1 MKRPKGHPDGP
12 TPANSPQKKR
22 VRATVQ
28 DVPDLPSP
36 RLLFPSAA
44 TKSPSP
50 ENDVFGTK
58 APNGPRESGSM
69 AGTLFSFWQCESI
82 EEKTERDYRDLEELR
97 KTREQRKLAEDRMVA
112 MRKDRRRALDRERQQ
127 VHRDKVRDLKVANGW
142 KPGQKRVSDCH
153 CHSRIT
159 NLLFRNIWNSLMRR
173 QLLERVLLQSSHALA
188 GNIRKTAR

>member
-1 MKRPKGHPDGP
+1 LKIPIDNEERNMKRPKGHPDGP

-22 VRATVQ
+22 VRVTVQ

-58 APNGPRESGSM
+58 ALNSPRDSGST
-69 AGTLFSFWQCESI
+69 AGTLFSFWQRESV

-112 MRKDRRRALDRERQQ
+112 MRKDRQRALD
-127 VHRDKVRDLKVANGW
+127 
-142 KPGQKRVSDCH
+142 
-153 CHSRIT
+153 
-159 NLLFRNIWNSLMRR
+159 
-173 QLLERVLLQSSHALA
+173 
-188 GNIRKTAR
+188 